1 VERALSRG
9 EAALLVPIEI
19 EEDVSPDGAL
29 LIIEEEVPFV
39 DMTDNESE

>member
-1 VERALSRG
+1 MERALSRG

-19 EEDVSPDGAL
+19 EEEVSPDGAL
-29 LIIEEEVPFV
+29 LVIEEDIPLV